1 MKIQLWTPRHT
12 RCARKDSPAAEIP
25 NLYVCMSPSETA
37 KDMTWYF
44 TGTRPALNNSI
55 PTRIAE
61 MAGGGFVSPP
71 YRVISTRRSRM
82 PRIGICSSASAF
94 VAVLAVLRVS
104 RAIQAVTP
112 AKTKVATAKAAVASA
127 MIDSG
132 VTARFNHGAR

>member
-1 MKIQLWTPRHT
+1 MDAKTHSMRPEGLA
-12 RCARKDSPAAEIP
+12 RCQNPQSVMYLSA
-25 NLYVCMSPSETA
+25 SETA
-37 KDMTWYF
+37 KDLTWYF

-71 YRVISTRRSRM
+71 YRVISARRSRM

-104 RAIQAVTP
+104 GAIQAVTP

-127 MIDSG
+127 ID
-132 VTARFNHGAR
+132 